1 MAQSQD
7 GSERRRYK
15 RKRIDML
22 ALIKVGIIHQGR
34 GHTRD
39 ISLKGIWVEN
49 RTIFARMRPNRIPEL
64 LNTQIKISFPQQTLT
79 VMGKIVRIDH
89 LKGDI
94 ALEVVQTS
102 NDETWKKICEGEG

>member
-1 MAQSQD
+1 MAQNTD

-34 GHTRD
+34 GHTKD

-49 RTIFARMRPNRIPEL
+49 RTVFAHMRPNRISEL
-64 LNTQIKISFPQQTLT
+64 INTQIKISFPQQSLT
-79 VMGKIVRIDH
+79 VVGKIVRIDH
-89 LKGDI
+89 TKGDI
-94 ALEVVQTS
+94 ALEVVQTT
-102 NDETWKKICEGEG
+102 NDEAWKKICGEES

>member
-1 MAQSQD
+1 MAQD
-7 GSERRRYK
+7 AVEYERRRHK

-64 LNTQIKISFPQQTLT
+64 INTQIRISFPQETLT
-79 VMGKIVRIDH
+79 VMGKILRIDH
-89 LKGDI
+89 AKGDI
-94 ALEVVQTS
+94 AIEIYNTT
-102 NDETWKKICEGEG
+102 NDEVWNRLCAEDK